1 MKKIFYIY
9 FIFLGLTL
17 YSVAATRGDVM
28 IMEASEDIRFLSQK
42 IVKNYLFLYK
52 NPQKRELK
60 EELTKSL
67 DVLSDKF
74 RMIATTT
81 KDGDTKDV
89 LEFLAYSKDQIA
101 LIFGEKLN
109 EEQSAL
115 MLDYSE
121 TLLEGADSIA
131 SGHSYD
137 VSEEEKMLMTIKKM
151 EYLLER
157 ITKYYMAVNA
167 GFKTTT
173 NKEQMKD
180 SIHEFEESLAKVNL
194 YDYPYALAKE
204 RSKVNNLWK
213 MNKVFFDKSNK
224 LFIPN
229 LLVNSVLYL
238 ENIMDK
244 IALYHSK
251 NQ

>member
-1 MKKIFYIY
+1 MKNIFYVS
-9 FIFLGLTL
+9 FLFLGLTFF
-17 YSVAATRGDVM
+17 SNAATRGDVM
-28 IMEASEDIRFLSQK
+28 IIEASEDIRFLSQK
-42 IVKNYLFLYK
+42 MVKDYLFMYK

-60 EELTKSL
+60 DELTTSL
-67 DVLSDKF
+67 DALGEKF

-81 KDGDTKDV
+81 KDGDTKDI

-101 LIFGEKLN
+101 LIFSEKIN

-137 VSEEEKMLMTIKKM
+137 VSEEEKMLITIKRM

-180 SIHEFEESLAKVNL
+180 SIHEFEESLVKVNL
-194 YDYPYALAKE
+194 YDYPYELVRE
-204 RSKVNNLWK
+204 RSKVNKLWK
-213 MNKVFFDKSNK
+213 MNKVFFDKADT

-229 LLVNSVLYL
+229 LLVNSIQYL
-238 ENIMDK
+238 ENVMDK
-244 IALYHSK
+244 ISLYHSK